1 MANLIK
7 IVGKMLG
14 LPPDML
20 FEEIKVVLKA
30 FGYNL
35 KTKGSSHVVFR
46 KQGCPPIT
54 VPKAKNKVKK
64 CYLRRIIELLDL
76 EEWHEKN
83 SR

>member
-14 LPPDML
+14 LPSDML
-20 FEEIKVVLKA
+20 FEEIKVVLRA
-30 FGYNL
+30 FGYMP
-35 KTKGSSHVVFR
+35 KAKGSSHVVFR
-46 KQGCPPIT
+46 KQGCLPIT

-64 CYLRRIIELLDL
+64 CYLKRIIELLNL
-76 EEWHEKN
+76 EEWHEKH